1 MEFDTIAAISTP
13 VGAGAIGIIRISG
26 PEAFSI
32 ADSIFKPAGHA
43 LKEAADKKLVFGH
56 IVDGD
61 ARIDEVLLVKMFAPK
76 TYTREDVV
84 EINCHGGVIALRE
97 ILALILRKG
106 ARLAEPGEF
115 TERAFLN
122 GRIDL
127 TQAESIMD
135 LIDAKTKKGY
145 EVALNQLDGSLSKK
159 ITFIRSLLMQL
170 MAQLEVSIDYPEEDV
185 EEITYEQVEQLLT
198 QALENTAFLL
208 SDAQKGRIIRE
219 GLKAVIVGKPN
230 VGKSSLMNALLR
242 ESRAIVTDIP
252 GTTRDVIEAFLNIA
266 GVPIRLYDTAGIRE
280 TEDVVERFGVEKS
293 KEHFETADLV
303 LFVLNAAEPI
313 SEDDMDI
320 IQALS
325 GKNVIVVINKT
336 DLNEKLD
343 LSAVLSKL
351 SAFKTVR
358 TAIEQSIGLD
368 DLESAIA
375 DSLSIVEISNRD
387 LLTNVRHID
396 LIEKAHKNIADAL
409 AAVKLAMPYDFV
421 EVDVKDALINLGKV
435 TGESVESDLLNTI
448 FSNFCLGK

>member
-1 MEFDTIAAISTP
+1 
-13 VGAGAIGIIRISG
+13 
-26 PEAFSI
+26 
-32 ADSIFKPAGHA
+32 
-43 LKEAADKKLVFGH
+43 
-56 IVDGD
+56 
-61 ARIDEVLLVKMFAPK
+61 
-76 TYTREDVV
+76 
-84 EINCHGGVIALRE
+84 
-97 ILALILRKG
+97 
-106 ARLAEPGEF
+106 
-115 TERAFLN
+115 
-122 GRIDL
+122 
-127 TQAESIMD
+127 
-135 LIDAKTKKGY
+135 
-145 EVALNQLDGSLSKK
+145 
-159 ITFIRSLLMQL
+159 MQL

-343 LSAVLSKL
+343 LSAVLSEL

-409 AAVKLAMPYDFV
+409 VAVKQAMPYDFI

>member
-343 LSAVLSKL
+343 LSAVLSEL

-409 AAVKLAMPYDFV
+409 VAVKQAMPYDFI